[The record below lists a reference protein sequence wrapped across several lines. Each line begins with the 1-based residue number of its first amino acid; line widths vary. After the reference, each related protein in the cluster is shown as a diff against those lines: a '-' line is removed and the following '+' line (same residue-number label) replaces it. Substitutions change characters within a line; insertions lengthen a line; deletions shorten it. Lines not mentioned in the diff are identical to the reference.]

1 MQWRCILP
9 KDIGHI
15 DRSRWVR
22 TTNFPVSR
30 WTALPPELQPGEI
43 KPLLFSP
50 YNPHFL
56 FHNKNKHS
64 LFDIALYVVK
74 AYKSQQAHQAQA
86 SLLKGQV
93 PFPPK
98 WPIWQFSNLTKS
110 NRYVNLTVSLKKNS
124 FFSSLIG
131 GDCWPWTTGWKILL
145 TLLSWKEQIAAFLCE
160 IFHYCSQ
167 IMESP
172 QAFWYVGTC
181 CPNKLHC
188 FCGFN

>member
-15 DRSRWVR
+15 DRSRRVR
-22 TTNFPVSR
+22 TTNFPVNR

-131 GDCWPWTTGWKILL
+131 GGLL
-145 TLLSWKEQIAAFLCE
+145 TMNDWVKNLVDFIKLERTNSSFSLWDFPLL
-160 IFHYCSQ
+160 
-167 IMESP
+167 
-172 QAFWYVGTC
+172 
-181 CPNKLHC
+181 
-188 FCGFN
+188 